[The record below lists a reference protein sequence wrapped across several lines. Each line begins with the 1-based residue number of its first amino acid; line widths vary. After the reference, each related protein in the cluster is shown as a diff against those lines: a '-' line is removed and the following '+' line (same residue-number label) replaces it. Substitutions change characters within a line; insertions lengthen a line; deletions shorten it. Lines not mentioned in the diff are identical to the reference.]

1 MTFFKLKFFGQLPIN
16 HLKAPLTLGGAKEKG
31 LFDLSN
37 LQKLREKAV
46 NMEIPGN
53 DFRIKNKT
61 IQDRIKV
68 GEKSPAVKSEV
79 ASSADGEQIKI
90 SSRARDVQLA
100 NEVINTTPN
109 VRASEVARVKAA
121 IEKGY
126 NVDSKDIAEGILKN
140 LLQES

>member
-1 MTFFKLKFFGQLPIN
+1 
-16 HLKAPLTLGGAKEKG
+16 
-31 LFDLSN
+31 
-37 LQKLREKAV
+37 
-46 NMEIPGN
+46 MEIPGN

-61 IQDRIKV
+61 IQNRVKV
-68 GEKSPAVKSEV
+68 GKKTPVAKSEGTTP
-79 ASSADGEQIKI
+79 AAGSEQIKI

-126 NVDSKDIAEGILKN
+126 NVDSRDIAEGILRN
-140 LLQES
+140 LLQDS

>member
-1 MTFFKLKFFGQLPIN
+1 
-16 HLKAPLTLGGAKEKG
+16 
-31 LFDLSN
+31 
-37 LQKLREKAV
+37 
-46 NMEIPGN
+46 MEIPGN

-61 IQDRIKV
+61 VQGRVKV
-68 GEKSPAVKSEV
+68 GDKASVAKNEGGTPASG
-79 ASSADGEQIKI
+79 GEQIKI

-100 NEVINTTPN
+100 NGVINTTPN

-121 IEKGY
+121 IANGY

>member
-1 MTFFKLKFFGQLPIN
+1 
-16 HLKAPLTLGGAKEKG
+16 
-31 LFDLSN
+31 
-37 LQKLREKAV
+37 
-46 NMEIPGN
+46 MEIPGN
-53 DFRIKNKT
+53 DFRIKSKI
-61 IQDRIKV
+61 IQDRVKV
-68 GEKSPAVKSEV
+68 GEKAPVSKSEGV
-79 ASSADGEQIKI
+79 SSTGGEQIKI

-126 NVDSKDIAEGILKN
+126 NVDSRNIAEGILKN

>member
-1 MTFFKLKFFGQLPIN
+1 
-16 HLKAPLTLGGAKEKG
+16 
-31 LFDLSN
+31 
-37 LQKLREKAV
+37 
-46 NMEIPGN
+46 MEIPGN
-53 DFRIKNKT
+53 DFRIKNKS
-61 IQDRIKV
+61 IQDRVKV
-68 GEKSPAVKSEV
+68 GEKTSVSKSESGKSV
-79 ASSADGEQIKI
+79 TDGEQIKI

-109 VRASEVARVKAA
+109 VRASEVARIKAA